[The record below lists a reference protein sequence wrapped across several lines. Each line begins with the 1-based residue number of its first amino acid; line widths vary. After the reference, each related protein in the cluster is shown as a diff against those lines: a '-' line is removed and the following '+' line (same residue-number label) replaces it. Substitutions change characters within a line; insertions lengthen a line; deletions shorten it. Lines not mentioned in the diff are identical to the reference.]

1 MSSDPLQ
8 EALQRANAT
17 HPKVEKKGRKG
28 YNGDEI
34 VVGVPVQEV
43 DLPVD
48 DQGHLTDAALEL
60 VNERGIQKALAA
72 AIIGVGN
79 ASVSEWVRAGRI
91 ALTLDGFI
99 PLREVRRMTIEV
111 ALAKRGRKNR
121 DEGGTGIHAE
131 SRLKTAQADM
141 KELELE
147 KLRGTLVSRESAA
160 RAFAEAAV
168 VTRTRLMGVADS
180 VAATV
185 IGKKDHVEV
194 VSVIR
199 THIAEAL
206 ETLADIPKAFDGAS

>member
-1 MSSDPLQ
+1 MSDPLM
-8 EALQRANAT
+8 EAIEKANAT
-17 HPKVEKKGRKG
+17 HPAVARKGRRG
-28 YNGDEI
+28 TNGDEI
-34 VVGVPVQEV
+34 VTGVPVQEV
-43 DLPVD
+43 ELATD

-79 ASVSEWVRAGRI
+79 ASVSEWIRGGRI
-91 ALTLDGFI
+91 ALTLDGFV

-121 DEGGTGIHAE
+121 DEGGVDVHAE
-131 SRLKTAQADM
+131 SRLKSAQADI

-147 KLRGTLVSRESAA
+147 RLRGTLVSRESAA

-180 VAATV
+180 VAPVV
-185 IGKKDHVEV
+185 IGKKEHVEV
-194 VSVIR
+194 VSAIR
-199 THIAEAL
+199 DHIADAL
-206 ETLADIPKAFDGAS
+206 ETLAESPKVLDGPS